1 MAKKKK
7 GNYTEVIQ
15 YLYERLKDDTVNWA
29 ITGSLN
35 FTLHGID
42 LEVHD
47 IDIQT
52 DKSGAYAIEQHL
64 KEFVKDN
71 VHFLESE
78 KIRSHFGTLEIGG
91 ITIEIMGDVEKKLAN
106 GSWDKPPNLEVHKE
120 YIQHEGMKLPVLSL
134 EYEYDAYLKLGRHK
148 KAELL
153 KNWLDRQ

>member
-1 MAKKKK
+1 MKESRYAEAAQCIY
-7 GNYTEVIQ
+7 G
-15 YLYERLKDDTVNWA
+15 RLKDDTVNWV
-29 ITGSLN
+29 ITGSMN
-35 FTLHGID
+35 FALHGIVI
-42 LEVHD
+42 EVHD

-52 DKSGAYAIEQHL
+52 DKSGAYAIEHRL

-71 VHFLESE
+71 VRFLESE

-106 GSWDKPPNLEVHKE
+106 GSWDKPPNIEVHKE
-120 YIQHEGMKLPVLSL
+120 YIQYKGMKLPVLSL
-134 EYEYDAYLKLGRHK
+134 EHEYDAYLKLGRHK